1 MQALATSLHPP
12 LAPIPSMHHTLHGL
26 ARSHCTHDARSW
38 VKRGKNA
45 HQKTG
50 LEPGETRGA
59 TAAVYPL
66 ILSETVW
73 ETHHAAYTLNF
84 VCTNEFSTPD
94 ERHVRS
100 RRRPDRTSSKKPPV
114 WQTSLLITD
123 NQYSTN
129 QRFSTDYRRSVS

>member
-1 MQALATSLHPP
+1 MAISLHPP
-12 LAPIPSMHHTLHGL
+12 LAPIPSLHHTLHGL
-26 ARSHCTHDARSW
+26 EHSHCPRDARSW
-38 VKRGKNA
+38 VKRGKSA
-45 HQKTG
+45 HQKTD

-100 RRRPDRTSSKKPPV
+100 RRRPDRTRAKKPPFWWTFSAV
-114 WQTSLLITD
+114 TPPRQMFRSCNTG
-123 NQYSTN
+123 NTN
-129 QRFSTDYRRSVS
+129 SNPH